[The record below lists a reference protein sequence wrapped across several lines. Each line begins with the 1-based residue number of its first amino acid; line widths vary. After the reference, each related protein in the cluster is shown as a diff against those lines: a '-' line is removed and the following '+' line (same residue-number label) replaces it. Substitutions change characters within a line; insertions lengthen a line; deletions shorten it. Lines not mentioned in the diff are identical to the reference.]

1 MLWILFGI
9 LALATVISFVIDYE
23 DEDAVVAFCVSGSIV
38 LIVLLS
44 VLGCYNS
51 TKATA
56 DKQIVVLEQRNE
68 EVVSQIE
75 PLVKQYLEYESNTF
89 KDLKPNA
96 DKIIAF
102 AQYPNLKGNE
112 FVQTQIKVIL
122 ENQKK
127 ITELKLEKAGLNA
140 YKLWIFMGE

>member
-9 LALATVISFVIDYE
+9 SVFAIISSFVIDYE
-23 DEDAVVAFCVSGSIV
+23 DAVVAFSIIGSLV
-38 LIVLLS
+38 LVALIS
-44 VLGCYNS
+44 CLGCYNA

-56 DKQIVVLEQRNE
+56 DKRIAVLEQRNE
-68 EVVSQIE
+68 EVVAQIE
-75 PLVKQYLEYESNTF
+75 PLVKQYLEYESSTL

-96 DKIIAF
+96 DRIIAI

-112 FVQTQIKVIL
+112 FVQTQIKIIL

-127 ITELKLEKAGLNA
+127 ITDLKLEKAGLNA
-140 YKLWIFMGE
+140 YKIWIFMGE